1 MHKCW
6 FRIYELSVRAMLA
19 YAKPCD
25 GGYTIDLD
33 RAATGNCIKL
43 PVREQEENALF
54 DQLMM
59 LRKPD
64 FKGKEGEVVSELS
77 ELIFFADF
85 SGIFDRSSDSPYYA
99 GLQEKAKSLFRPGS
113 VYFDLGSGRQCYR
126 PFERSQSMSR
136 KSMLSFIRADLYDSI
151 YERITLGMKIGECQ
165 LSKLYAYN
173 GLMLSGGVRID
184 GLGLDAK
191 KVIVVDN
198 PEYQTPETDV
208 ITVEERG
215 LNSGYMKYERVE
227 RRQSITVLGFDGE
240 GLILPK
246 LAGRICRQLG
256 EDHTSFQI
264 RLPYIKGMLHAVNF
278 HDFFKSSDTDCIT
291 DIFGVKHKV
300 SEIGI
305 ILTRSMLKCLDWLKE
320 NSMSWE
326 DYWAALNRYSHALYI
341 SGTIRND
348 RSGKTELNYQFINT
362 LSLTADEFRPR
373 DLPLTFPVDDKR
385 EWLTKATEMEYYQLC
400 CDDAYR
406 RDFFL
411 SKRPDK
417 NSRERY
423 LIDLLRK
430 NPKLIAESYY
440 TDMLKKRADKVLR
453 NYALGRLTVSGYNR
467 YLSGDLLEFMRG
479 FLGRAGVLVRQ
490 KQINFRE
497 ATISVDFASDSFYA
511 PGAGFGGEEGC
522 TLLRNPHIARNEEL
536 QLRPYVKPEN
546 MRKYFL
552 KQLDETVMINWDTL
566 TAERLGGADFDGDMV
581 KIITDET
588 VNRCVRRNYDGE
600 VTTANNIPLL
610 KIPSAEPIISDAND
624 WKARFE
630 TIRNTFS
637 SRVGQISNAALN
649 RSIIAYNENS
659 TAEERERCRK
669 GTEILA
675 ILTGLEIDSAK
686 TGVKPDLSEYLGR
699 KKVPPSRFLKYKAL
713 LEKSER
719 PREFYEPA
727 YKEQFDKFF
736 EKTDWDK
743 VDSNLERLPWLAY
756 NLGQKIPFREDDPA
770 EDSELFTFAV
780 SPDWKDGL
788 DKSILEKVS
797 ALIKEYNAV
806 LKRIGFCRQP
816 SKSKAGQS
824 DIRRILYMRGQ
835 QNDYDIDELYAAVS
849 EISAERI
856 EKIRAEIRS
865 QKWHIADPAKREEL
879 VSLWLPELL
888 DYYELFCDFRCC
900 GFRILG
906 DLIGDTD
913 DANIQSE
920 DRRFI
925 RKNDTEQFRTLMS
938 AYLEKPAHVTYREA
952 VAAKCRELMDS
963 IIKPDIAVRYI
974 AALGRRRE
982 LLELYYDRLEK
993 HIRRWRDA

>member
-6 FRIYELSVRAMLA
+6 FRIYELSVRTMLA
-19 YAKPCD
+19 YAKSCD

-33 RAATGNCIKL
+33 RAATENCIRL

-54 DQLMM
+54 DQLMTM
-59 LRKPD
+59 RKPD
-64 FKGKEGEVVSELS
+64 FKGKEGEVVSALS
-77 ELIFFADF
+77 EIIFFADF
-85 SGIFDRSSDSPYYA
+85 SGIFDRSTESLYYA
-99 GLQEKAKSLFRPGS
+99 NLQEKAKSMFVPGN
-113 VYFDLGSGRQCYR
+113 VYLDLGSGRQCYR

-184 GLGLDAK
+184 GLGLDAR

-198 PEYQTPETDV
+198 PEYQSPETDV

-215 LNSGYMKYERVE
+215 FNGRYMKYERVE

-240 GLILPK
+240 GLISPK
-246 LAGRICRQLG
+246 LAAQICRQLG

-264 RLPYIKGMLHAVNF
+264 RLPYIKGMLHSVNF
-278 HDFFKSSDTDCIT
+278 HNYFKSSDTDTVT
-291 DIFGVKHKV
+291 DIFGVKHKA
-300 SEIGI
+300 SEVGI
-305 ILTRSMLKCLDWLKE
+305 ILSKSMVKCTDWL
-320 NSMSWE
+320 NQNNMSWE
-326 DYWAALNRYSHALYI
+326 DYWEVFKRYGHALYI
-341 SGTIRND
+341 SGTIGND
-348 RSGKTELNYQFINT
+348 NSGRTELNYQFLNT

-373 DLPLTFPVDDKR
+373 DLPLTFPADDDR
-385 EWLTKATEMEYYQLC
+385 EWLTKATEQEYYQLC
-400 CDDAYR
+400 CDGAYR

-411 SKRPDK
+411 SKRPDR

-423 LIDLLRK
+423 LVELLRK

-440 TDMLKKRADKVLR
+440 TDMLKKKADKVLR

-467 YLSGDLLEFMRG
+467 YLSGDLLEFMHR
-479 FLGRAGVLVRQ
+479 FISRAGFFVRR
-490 KQINFRE
+490 KQIDFRE
-497 ATISVDFASDSFYA
+497 ATIVVNFAADSFYA
-511 PGAGFGGEEGC
+511 PGAKFGDPEGC
-522 TLLRNPHIARNEEL
+522 TLLRNPHIARNEEI
-536 QLRPYVKPEN
+536 QLRPYIKPEN
-546 MRKYFL
+546 MRRYFL

-581 KIITDET
+581 KIITDGT

-600 VTTANNIPLL
+600 VRTANNIPLL
-610 KIPSAEPIISDAND
+610 KIPSAEPVMSDAND
-624 WKARFE
+624 WEARFE
-630 TIRNTFS
+630 TVKNTFS

-669 GTEILA
+669 ETEILA

-719 PREFYEPA
+719 PREFYEPV
-727 YKEQFDKFF
+727 YGEQFKKFF
-736 EKTDWDK
+736 EDTDWDK

-756 NLGQKIPFREDDPA
+756 NLGQNITFREDDPA
-770 EDSELFTFAV
+770 ADSELFTFAV
-780 SPDWKDGL
+780 SPDWKEQL
-788 DKSILEKVS
+788 DDNVLKNISE
-797 ALIKEYNAV
+797 LIKIYNNV
-806 LKRIGFCRQP
+806 LKRIRYCRQP

-835 QNDYDIDELYAAVS
+835 SDDYDIDELYAAVS

-879 VSLWLPELL
+879 VSLWLPELS

-906 DLIGDTD
+906 DLISDTD

-920 DRRFI
+920 GRRFI
-925 RKNDTEQFRTLMS
+925 RKNDPEQFRTMMS

-952 VAAKCRELMDS
+952 VAAKCREMLEES
-963 IIKPDIAVRYI
+963 IKPDTAIKYL

-993 HIRRWRDA
+993 YIRRWKDA

>member
-1 MHKCW
+1 MNKTW
-6 FRIYELSVRAMLA
+6 YKIYEISVRALLA
-19 YAKPCD
+19 YAKPCS
-25 GGYTIDLD
+25 GGWYFFLD
-33 RAATGNCIKL
+33 KTATERCLKL

-54 DQLMM
+54 DQLMIM
-59 LRKPD
+59 RGRPITSKDGTVIDSLAED
-64 FKGKEGEVVSELS
+64 
-77 ELIFFADF
+77 IFYADF
-85 SGIFDRSSDSPYYA
+85 SGIFDRNAGNPYYA
-99 GLQEKAKSLFRPGS
+99 TLQSKAKSLFLPGNLMLDFGGGQKT
-113 VYFDLGSGRQCYR
+113 YLA
-126 PFERSQSMSR
+126 FERSQSMSR
-136 KSMLSFIRADLYDSI
+136 KGVLSFIRKDLYESI
-151 YERITLGMKIGECQ
+151 YIRITFGMKIGRCQ

-173 GLMLSGGVRID
+173 GLMFSGGVRID
-184 GLGLDAK
+184 GLELDSR

-198 PEYQTPETDV
+198 PSYISPNTDV

-215 LNSGYMKYERVE
+215 FNGPYMKYERVE
-227 RRQSITVLGFDGE
+227 RKQDIGVLGFDGE
-240 GLILPK
+240 GLISPK
-246 LAGRICRQLG
+246 LAKLICKQLG

-264 RLPYIKGMLHAVNF
+264 RLPYIKGMLHAVDF
-278 HDFFKSSDTDCIT
+278 HDFFKSSDTDNIT
-291 DIFGVKHKV
+291 DIFGVKHKA
-300 SEIGI
+300 SDIGI
-305 ILTRSMLKCLDWLKE
+305 ILSKSMVKCTDWLKDCG
-320 NSMSWE
+320 MSWE
-326 DYWAALNRYSHALYI
+326 DYWKSFDRYGHALYI
-341 SGTIRND
+341 SGTIGND
-348 RSGKTELNYQFINT
+348 ISGRTELNYQFLNT

-373 DLPLTFPVDDKR
+373 DLTLTFPADDER
-385 EWLTKATEMEYYQLC
+385 EWLTKATEQEYYQLC
-400 CDDAYR
+400 MDDAYR

-411 SKRPDK
+411 SKRPGK

-440 TDMLKKRADKVLR
+440 TDMLKKKADKVLR

-467 YLSGDLLEFMRG
+467 YLSGDLLEFMRR
-479 FLGRAGVLVRQ
+479 FLGRSGTLVRQ
-490 KQINFRE
+490 RQVNFRE
-497 ATISVDFASDSFYA
+497 ATITVNFAADSFYA
-511 PGAGFGGEEGC
+511 LGADFGGEEGC

-610 KIPSAEPIISDAND
+610 KIPSTEPIISDAND

-630 TIRNTFS
+630 TVRNTFS

-669 GTEILA
+669 ETETLA
-675 ILTGLEIDSAK
+675 ILTGLEIDSVK
-686 TGVKPDLSEYLGR
+686 TGVRPDLSGYLGIR
-699 KKVPPSRFLKYKAL
+699 EIPRSVFLKYKAL

-736 EKTDWDK
+736 ENTDWDK
-743 VDSNLERLPWLAY
+743 VNSNLERLPWLAY
-756 NLGQKIPFREDDPA
+756 NLRQNIKFREDDPA
-770 EDSELFTFAV
+770 ADSELFTFAV

-788 DKSILEKVS
+788 DKTILKTVS
-797 ALIKEYNAV
+797 DLIKTYNKV
-806 LKRIGFCRQP
+806 FNRIHSCRQP
-816 SKSKAGQS
+816 VKSKAGQS

-835 QNDYDIDELYAAVS
+835 SDDYDIDELYAAVS

-856 EKIRAEIRS
+856 EKIRTEIRA
-865 QKWHIADPAKREEL
+865 QKWHIAAPERREEL
-879 VSLWLPELL
+879 VSLWLPELSE
-888 DYYELFCDFRCC
+888 YYELFCDFRCC

-913 DANIQSE
+913 DANIRSE
-920 DRRFI
+920 GRQFI
-925 RKNDTEQFRTLMS
+925 RKNDTEQFRTLMT
-938 AYLEKPAHVTYREA
+938 AYLEKPAHISYREA
-952 VAAKCRELMDS
+952 VAAKCRKLLDS
-963 IIKPDIAVRYI
+963 IIKPDIAIRYV
-974 AALGRRRE
+974 AALGKRRE